1 MLVETAI
8 LNKNPAKETQMFFS
22 FRFRNKTVK
31 ELRKNRGY
39 TAHELAQKARIKPSI
54 ILRVDDT
61 PLKNVPEPLYSKLLP
76 VLRGDEVDKAPW
88 L

>member
-1 MLVETAI
+1 
-8 LNKNPAKETQMFFS
+8 MFFS

-39 TAHELAQKARIKPSI
+39 TANELAQTLKIKPSI